1 MKILKAEHI
10 VTHGKNYYAYQKFLK
25 NYILILLAAILI
37 SYSIKKSAILLFL
50 KMKKF

>member
-37 SYSIKKSAILLFL
+37 SNSIKN
-50 KMKKF
+50 